1 MAYTPGFDYD
11 IFISFSHQDNE
22 PRPGQTTGWVERF
35 VDYLKWWLSD
45 RRGLTGLEVWWDK
58 RRLTGVTELD
68 SRIERDLGCTALL
81 VVLHSENYRDSEYC
95 EQELSWFVAAARSQ
109 PLGLVVDGERRIFN
123 VLINKISHEE
133 WTSSGHWTQPLA
145 GTLGFEFHDA
155 ADDQD
160 TFGDPIEDADPA
172 RYDAA
177 MRPIVDAATR
187 LLKAF
192 PAPQDDPESQS
203 TGRPPGDPRVQ
214 RDRII
219 VIDPYPADQ
228 HYGFELAAGLTRRA
242 PTLNLEVTRD
252 GAEPAERW
260 TDFEQLVERARG
272 LIVVSGNVDPQWVQK
287 RIERAAKIAA
297 AQLGGDMMLK
307 TIWVARLQDGLSGGI
322 PQPQLSLPPLIRVRI
337 LDDTDIGGI
346 LEAVVEHT
354 ARPRDEEERTE
365 RQSPISNPFVGL
377 RPFGRA
383 DSRYYFGRDTQIQTL
398 LASLHRNR
406 FLAVVGSSGCGK
418 SSLIRAGLI
427 PALEASFLVQDRDR
441 WRIATCKP
449 GESPLGY
456 LAAALLAAADR
467 DQEPDA
473 VTRLA
478 DRLLEEGA
486 EAVVEILKAMPAGD
500 HTNLLLVDQFEELFR
515 FGQDSIRTQATE
527 IQVATYRAQA
537 EKFVELLLRLAS
549 RNRLPVYCVITMRSD
564 FIGDCDGFTGL
575 PEAINRGQFLVRT

>member
-68 SRIERDLGCTALL
+68 SRIERDLGRTALL

-109 PLGLVVDGERRIFN
+109 PLGLVIDGERCIFN
-123 VLINKISHEE
+123 VLIDKISHEE
-133 WTSSGHWTQPLA
+133 WTGSGHWTQPLA

-160 TFGDPIEDADPA
+160 TFGDPIKDADPA

-214 RDRII
+214 RERII
-219 VIDPYPADQ
+219 VIDPHPVDQ

-242 PTLNLEVTRD
+242 PALNLEVTRD

-297 AQLGGDMMLK
+297 AQLGGDMMLE

-398 LASLHRNR
+398 LTSLHRNR
-406 FLAVVGSSGCGK
+406 FLAVGGSSGCGK

-427 PALEASFLVQDRDR
+427 PALEASDPGPGPGSLAHRHLQAR
-441 WRIATCKP
+441 RIAPRTPSRGPAGGGRPGPRTGCSNSTRRPLAGEGRRGGCRDPQGHARRRPYQSAAAGGPIRKALPLRLGLDPNPSGRDPGGHIPRPGREICRALAAP
-449 GESPLGY
+449 GEPRP
-456 LAAALLAAADR
+456 AA
-467 DQEPDA
+467 
-473 VTRLA
+473 
-478 DRLLEEGA
+478 G
-486 EAVVEILKAMPAGD
+486 
-500 HTNLLLVDQFEELFR
+500 
-515 FGQDSIRTQATE
+515 
-527 IQVATYRAQA
+527 
-537 EKFVELLLRLAS
+537 LLRHHHAL
-549 RNRLPVYCVITMRSD
+549 
-564 FIGDCDGFTGL
+564 GFH
-575 PEAINRGQFLVRT
+575 R